1 MQRTKKNAG
10 IREGCMLWGGRES
23 KRKFWLMSDHD
34 FEVIARE
41 RLERSALIAQSL
53 AADPE
58 LAGTIAAAARLIVKA
73 LANGHKLLL
82 FGNGGSAADAQH
94 LAAELMGRYRVE
106 RRALPAIALTVN
118 TSSVTAIANDYAF
131 ERVFA
136 RQVEA
141 LGVAGDVALAISTS
155 GESPNV
161 LAGVDAAKR
170 RGLAT
175 LGLTGKTG
183 GRLRH
188 LVDLAILAPT
198 DDTPRVQEAHI
209 LIGHILCELAER
221 ELAQP

>member
-1 MQRTKKNAG
+1 
-10 IREGCMLWGGRES
+10 
-23 KRKFWLMSDHD
+23 MSDHD

-141 LGVAGDVALAISTS
+141 LGAEGDVALAISTS

-183 GRLRH
+183 GRLRR

-221 ELAQP
+221 ELAHPKPNLWEGAGKGRPLFRTN